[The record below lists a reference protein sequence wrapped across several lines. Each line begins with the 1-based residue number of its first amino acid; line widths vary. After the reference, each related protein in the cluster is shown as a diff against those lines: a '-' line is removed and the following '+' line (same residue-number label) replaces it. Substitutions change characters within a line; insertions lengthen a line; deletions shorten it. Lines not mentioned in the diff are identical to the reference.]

1 MILQVPLLPG
11 ERREDFRDEVLF
23 ELVLE
28 EKDEKTSRKK
38 RQLALSLDI
47 RQCAYRK
54 LTWIE

>member
-11 ERREDFRDEVLF
+11 ERREDFRDEALF

-38 RQLALSLDI
+38 RQLAI
-47 RQCAYRK
+47 K
-54 LTWIE
+54 LRYKRVCL